1 MKQFGAIR
9 LFSLLAMLIVLAA
22 AVMPVCAAGRPN
34 IILCMTDDQGWGDIG
49 YNGLTKIKTPNLD
62 SMAAS
67 GIRFNRFYAQQS
79 CSPARACLMTGRH
92 QNRQGVFW
100 PGQRLRVQESNLAQA
115 MKQAGYV
122 TAHSGKWHLNGVAG
136 PGKIVS
142 NDDPLSPLN
151 VGFDESFSVSNYFE
165 TNWTFGHN
173 GKPVETIGDGSE
185 VIVAEALK
193 YIKKVSKEGKPIFA
207 LIWFG
212 SPHIPCRPLP
222 KDLEAAGGSG
232 YYGELIAVDR
242 SMGTLRAG
250 LRKLGIADNTMLWFN
265 SDNGGWLGNKNL
277 KDRGTNGPLRG
288 HKGEIWEGGIR
299 VPAMIEWP
307 AKITKPVITDMP
319 AGVVDIYP
327 TLLDLVGVDV
337 PGQVKPIDGISLM
350 PLLEGKMNK
359 RPKPIGFLNLKS
371 GPAAWSDNRYKLI
384 SPKKGK
390 WELYDLTVDISE
402 SNDIADEHPEVVKG
416 MKTELQAFQ
425 KSVADSFE
433 GLDYPAKKVVQPPK
447 PKRPK
452 GTGKKNNTIPKMD
465 SNTKGI
471 IDLKQTTCPPG
482 GSLRARA
489 NVCGPLPMG
498 C

>member
-1 MKQFGAIR
+1 MNQFGAIR

-115 MKQAGYV
+115 MKRAGYV
-122 TAHSGKWHLNGVAG
+122 TAHFGKWHLNGVAG

-173 GKPVETIGDGSE
+173 GKPLETIGDGSE

-250 LRKLGIADNTMLWFN
+250 LRKLGIGYKRLHRMTRF
-265 SDNGGWLGNKNL
+265 
-277 KDRGTNGPLRG
+277 
-288 HKGEIWEGGIR
+288 
-299 VPAMIEWP
+299 
-307 AKITKPVITDMP
+307 
-319 AGVVDIYP
+319 
-327 TLLDLVGVDV
+327 
-337 PGQVKPIDGISLM
+337 
-350 PLLEGKMNK
+350 GKAV
-359 RPKPIGFLNLKS
+359 S
-371 GPAAWSDNRYKLI
+371 GCR
-384 SPKKGK
+384 
-390 WELYDLTVDISE
+390 
-402 SNDIADEHPEVVKG
+402 
-416 MKTELQAFQ
+416 Q
-425 KSVADSFE
+425 
-433 GLDYPAKKVVQPPK
+433 
-447 PKRPK
+447 
-452 GTGKKNNTIPKMD
+452 
-465 SNTKGI
+465 
-471 IDLKQTTCPPG
+471 
-482 GSLRARA
+482 
-489 NVCGPLPMG
+489 
-498 C
+498 